1 VFILLKPKL
10 NMGLSAH
17 NVKGFLMPLGDCMGR
32 ESECDK
38 TQTDKGEAL
47 EHGVEYLLLD
57 IFITNRVLSYEGF
70 IYRVF

>member
-1 VFILLKPKL
+1 
-10 NMGLSAH
+10 
-17 NVKGFLMPLGDCMGR
+17 MGR

-38 TQTDKGEAL
+38 TQTDKGAAL
-47 EHGVEYLLLD
+47 EHGIEYLLLD